1 MQTPRR
7 KPLPRKEPPS
17 YKPPVREPD
26 MPEANTPGSKKNP
39 EYQLKKKAPNEDN
52 TTNRVKDRDKLA
64 KELEKK

>member
-1 MQTPRR
+1 
-7 KPLPRKEPPS
+7 
-17 YKPPVREPD
+17 